1 MGETARG
8 DERQRQRQR
17 QRQMDARA
25 RRHMQVNEHEVPTL
39 WVATGIPIPMLRPS
53 MLDLTS
59 DEIAC
64 CLHHSPMHTSPCH
77 KCHHCA

>member
-1 MGETARG
+1 VVNGMTDAAREGGSVCARWHEVDGEGAWVRRREG

-39 WVATGIPIPMLRPS
+39 WVATGIPIPML
-53 MLDLTS
+53 
-59 DEIAC
+59 
-64 CLHHSPMHTSPCH
+64 
-77 KCHHCA
+77 